1 MQVLFL
7 GCLSAACV
15 FLLIDIFSDFLKEIL
30 DK

>member
-7 GCLSAACV
+7 GCLSVVCV